1 MGSLNFNFYGYF
13 SCLRVNLG
21 DNSVYAP
28 FKKEPNYC
36 RKGLIQARYDLDAYH
51 CCADPLTLR
60 L

>member
-28 FKKEPNYC
+28 FKKDPNYC
-36 RKGLIQARYDLDAYH
+36 RTGLIEKPYALDADH
-51 CCADPLTLR
+51 CCAYPLKLR